1 MSWAV
6 AQSTFGVMPTVRS
19 FCRVCTS
26 VCGILVEVDGDDV
39 IAVHGDR
46 DHPFS
51 HGYTCPKGR
60 ALPQIHHH
68 PDRLE
73 RPQMRVDGTLHDTTW
88 DACLDDLGERLRD
101 IIDRHGPAAV
111 GINFGTGVGMDAVG
125 YRIAQSLHAAIGT
138 PAKFSPL
145 TIDGTAKV
153 LISDLMGGS
162 AALNGRPDYDNATF
176 AMFIGSNPVV
186 SHGHTVGLPNP
197 RGAIRDLAKH
207 AEVWVVD
214 PLHTETA
221 RLATHH
227 LAPRPGT
234 DYAVLAYLVRE
245 VLRDGVKVPTQDVD
259 ALAAAVAPFTLQHTA
274 AMTDVPQAQL
284 SQLLASIRRAGRI
297 ALDTGTGITM
307 SASANVTQWLSWA
320 LLIITGS
327 MNRPG
332 GVWFH
337 PGFAYQLETFELPIS
352 PPEGSFKPGPRS
364 RPETQAFLREWPCA
378 TLPDEIDAGNIRAF
392 LNLGGSLITAFPNA
406 ASLVPAL
413 KRLDV
418 LATTEILPNETTALS
433 THVLPTTGQLERP
446 DVTLWDIL
454 APRVS
459 AQHTAAVVA
468 PVGERRAMWWV
479 LAEIGR
485 RLGHELADTGATDE
499 DMLAQVSAGVRGTY
513 EQLVADG
520 YAEAPREL
528 PAPWVEQ
535 HVERLGGWRLA
546 PRLLVEQLDALRA
559 PAPLVLVPRR
569 QMRRLN
575 SQLEFLGAAAEI
587 VIHPDDAAAA
597 GVVDGHT
604 VIVRGE
610 LGELSGVAKVDASI
624 RRGAVSVPHGHAGA
638 NVNLLTSKDDIDLV
652 TGMTRYSGVPVSLHP
667 A

>member
-1 MSWAV
+1 
-6 AQSTFGVMPTVRS
+6 MPTVRS

-26 VCGILVEVDGDDV
+26 VCGILVDVDGDEV

-73 RPQMRVDGTLHDTTW
+73 RPQMRVDGTLRDTTW

-101 IIDRHGPAAV
+101 TIDRHGPEAV

-207 AEVWVVD
+207 ADVWVVD

-227 LAPRPGT
+227 LAPRPGA

-245 VLRDGVKVPTQDVD
+245 VLRDGVKAPAQDVD

-274 AMTDVPQAQL
+274 AMADVPQAQL

-320 LLIITGS
+320 LLIITDS

-352 PPEGSFKPGPRS
+352 PPEGSFRPGPRS

-413 KRLDV
+413 KKLDGI
-418 LATTEILPNETTALS
+418 ATTEILPNETTALS

-459 AQHTAAVVA
+459 AQHTAAVVS

-485 RLGHELADTGATDE
+485 RLGHELADTDATDE
-499 DMLAQVSAGVRGTY
+499 EMLAQVSAGVRGTY
-513 EQLVADG
+513 EELVADG

-575 SQLEFLGAAAEI
+575 SQLEFLGAAAEV
-587 VIHPDDAAAA
+587 VIHPDDAAGA
-597 GVVDGHT
+597 GLSNGQPL
-604 VIVRGE
+604 IVRSVHGE
-610 LGELSGVAKVDASI
+610 MSGVAKVDPSI